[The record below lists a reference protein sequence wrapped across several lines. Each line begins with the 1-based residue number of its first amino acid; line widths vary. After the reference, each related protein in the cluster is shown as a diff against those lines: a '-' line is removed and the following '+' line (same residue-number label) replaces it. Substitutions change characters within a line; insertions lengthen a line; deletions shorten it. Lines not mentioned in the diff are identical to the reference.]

1 MSQQPSKQPRVVVN
15 PQSLQRPPAPQS
27 RRGPQ
32 AVRDIRQ
39 TKEYKVAARRWL
51 STIVALPIFMY
62 TSYVLYERIYGDK
75 TQKKLVVVVPSAK
88 SGSESESKG
97 GSA

>member
-1 MSQQPSKQPRVVVN
+1 MSNQQPRVVIN
-15 PQSLQRPPAPQS
+15 PQSLQRPPHPPRRGPQ
-27 RRGPQ
+27 GPQ

-51 STIVALPIFMY
+51 STIVALPILMY
-62 TSYVLYERIYGDK
+62 TSYVLYERTYLNK
-75 TQKKLVVVVPSAK
+75 SQKHLARP
-88 SGSESESKG
+88 SGSGTEEGKD